1 MKSPRRRERLT
12 ERRESPARIEAL
24 TDGIFAVAMTLL
36 VLGLG
41 AGTHETSPEN
51 ANADLWRLLTAS
63 GLGWKFLWFLA
74 SFAVASWF
82 WVAHLQV
89 FWTIDRVNRQVV
101 WLNTLFFVPI
111 VLSPFTT
118 LLVGQFPHA
127 NYAAVLYVADILAA
141 SLTLDAIWFTC
152 VRTRLVAERETPQ
165 LVSAVS
171 RRLTLVTVL
180 FAVGCGVAP
189 FFPYYAIGAV
199 LVTMLYIALTVG
211 TRLFVE

>member
-1 MKSPRRRERLT
+1 VRSPRRRVRLT

-24 TDGIFAVAMTLL
+24 TDGIFSVAMTLL

-41 AGTHETSPEN
+41 VSTHETSTQN
-51 ANADLWRLLTAS
+51 ANADLWRLLTAG

-74 SFAVASWF
+74 SFAVAAWF
-82 WVAHLQV
+82 WVEHLQV
-89 FWTIDRVNRQVV
+89 FWTIDRVDRQVV

-118 LLVGQFPHA
+118 ILVAQFPHA

-141 SLTLDAIWFTC
+141 SLVLDVIWWYC
-152 VRTRLVAERETPQ
+152 VRGGLVAKGETRA
-165 LVSAVS
+165 LVRDIS
-171 RRLTLVTVL
+171 RRLTFVTVL
-180 FAVGCGVAP
+180 LVAACGVAP

-199 LVTMLYIALTVG
+199 LVTMLYIGLTVG
-211 TRLFVE
+211 TRLLVE